1 MNNERLMKVL
11 LSPLVSEKASI
22 AADQDNQYVF
32 KVAPDAT
39 KTEIKAAVESLFEV
53 QVKNVRT
60 VNIKGKSKRF
70 GARMGRRNG
79 VRKAYV
85 ALKPGFEID
94 LVGAQ

>member
-11 LSPLVSEKASI
+11 LAPLVSEKASI

-32 KVAPDAT
+32 KVAPDAS